1 MDNPRHNHVIL
12 TVGNIILENN
22 LDADNK
28 FDISQFLQA
37 KFNFM
42 KCTYPVEI
50 SFVCNECNSFRELS
64 QKH

>member
-28 FDISQFLQA
+28 FDISQFLQG
-37 KFNFM
+37 
-42 KCTYPVEI
+42 EI
-50 SFVCNECNSFRELS
+50 
-64 QKH
+64 